1 MKIQKFK
8 TIRILITALMFLT
21 GTLVITSGAQ
31 AADSRYYVSMEAPA
45 QTQYGT
51 DNAVISWK
59 LSYISSSNTTETAG
73 YNIYLGEDYGST
85 KLFAKTPNT
94 FYKITGLE
102 DGKKYYVKVEPYAAD
117 GSIGSGRSLTIE
129 TMPAR
134 VKNFRQERWWYFINM
149 LEVAWDRIET
159 ADTVNISLYNS
170 KGKKVQSKILSPSS
184 SSVSFSKMKDEVY
197 TVKIQASRTINGN
210 TWQTPVSTIQ
220 CFNQARISSAKV
232 SKKKLTVKWKKVGGA
247 TGYDIYVSTKQK
259 SGYKKLKSVGKNTT
273 KATFSK
279 FKGKSFNPKKTYYI
293 YIEIKKKNG
302 KRIDKSGRLYYW
314 NTKNTATGYF

>member
-134 VKNFRQERWWYFINM
+134 VKNFRQERWWYLINM

-293 YIEIKKKNG
+293 YIETKKKNG

>member
-59 LSYISSSNTTETAG
+59 LSYISSSNTTDTAG

-293 YIEIKKKNG
+293 YIETKKKNG

>member
-259 SGYKKLKSVGKNTT
+259 SGYKKMKSVGKNTT

-293 YIEIKKKNG
+293 YIETKKKNG

>member
-293 YIEIKKKNG
+293 YIETKKKNG
-302 KRIDKSGRLYYW
+302 KRIDKSGKLYYW

>member
-8 TIRILITALMFLT
+8 TIRVLITALMFLT

-117 GSIGSGRSLTIE
+117 GPIGSGRSLTIE

-293 YIEIKKKNG
+293 YIETKKKNG

>member
-1 MKIQKFK
+1 
-8 TIRILITALMFLT
+8 
-21 GTLVITSGAQ
+21 
-31 AADSRYYVSMEAPA
+31 
-45 QTQYGT
+45 
-51 DNAVISWK
+51 
-59 LSYISSSNTTETAG
+59 
-73 YNIYLGEDYGST
+73 
-85 KLFAKTPNT
+85 
-94 FYKITGLE
+94 
-102 DGKKYYVKVEPYAAD
+102 
-117 GSIGSGRSLTIE
+117 
-129 TMPAR
+129 MPAR
-134 VKNFRQERWWYFINM
+134 VKNFRQERWWYFINI

-293 YIEIKKKNG
+293 YIETKKKNG

>member
-210 TWQTPVSTIQ
+210 TWQTHVSTIQ

-293 YIEIKKKNG
+293 YIETKKKNG

>member
-8 TIRILITALMFLT
+8 KIRILITALMFLT

-293 YIEIKKKNG
+293 YIETKKKNG

>member
-1 MKIQKFK
+1 
-8 TIRILITALMFLT
+8 
-21 GTLVITSGAQ
+21 
-31 AADSRYYVSMEAPA
+31 
-45 QTQYGT
+45 
-51 DNAVISWK
+51 
-59 LSYISSSNTTETAG
+59 
-73 YNIYLGEDYGST
+73 
-85 KLFAKTPNT
+85 
-94 FYKITGLE
+94 
-102 DGKKYYVKVEPYAAD
+102 
-117 GSIGSGRSLTIE
+117 
-129 TMPAR
+129 
-134 VKNFRQERWWYFINM
+134 M

-293 YIEIKKKNG
+293 YIETKKKNG
-302 KRIDKSGRLYYW
+302 KRIDKSGRLYYL

>member
-129 TMPAR
+129 TMTAR

-293 YIEIKKKNG
+293 YIETKKKNG

>member
-220 CFNQARISSAKV
+220 CFNQARISSAKI

-293 YIEIKKKNG
+293 YIETKKKNG

>member
-59 LSYISSSNTTETAG
+59 LSYISSSNTTHTAG

-293 YIEIKKKNG
+293 YIETKKKNG